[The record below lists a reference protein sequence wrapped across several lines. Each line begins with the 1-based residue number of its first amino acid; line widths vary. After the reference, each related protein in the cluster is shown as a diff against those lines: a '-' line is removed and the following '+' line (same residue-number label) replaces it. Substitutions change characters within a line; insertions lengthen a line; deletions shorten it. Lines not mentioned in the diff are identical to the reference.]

1 MLHMNTRDKLS
12 IKSKHRKKPHYF
24 VKIIKV
30 FTLLFVILT
39 LYSQVVNAQS
49 IKVLIREANSLQ
61 IQNEADASLS
71 QEKNIAVKKTDNAEL
86 SSNEIKDWML
96 MLVNGENPLPDDYS
110 PNLKKLKNGL
120 EFDERAID
128 QLNAMLSA
136 AKSQGLSPIVC
147 SAYRSIERQKTLFN
161 NQVNKYMAEG
171 FNEEQAKVEAR
182 KYVAYPGTSEHN
194 LGLAVDIVSAN
205 YQMLDEKQ
213 ANTSEAKWLMEHC
226 SEYGFI
232 LRYPKD
238 KIHITG
244 VSYEPWHFR
253 YVGIQAA
260 KEIMKDGITLEEY
273 LENK

>member
-1 MLHMNTRDKLS
+1 MNTRDKPTIRHRRKLL
-12 IKSKHRKKPHYF
+12 IFARIFKSC
-24 VKIIKV
+24 
-30 FTLLFVILT
+30 TLLFLILT
-39 LYSQVVNAQS
+39 LCSQVVNAQS

-61 IQNEADASLS
+61 IQNEPDASLS
-71 QEKNIAVKKTDNAEL
+71 QEKNIAVKQPDNAEL
-86 SSNEIKDWML
+86 SSNESNDWML
-96 MLVNGENPLPDDYS
+96 MLVNGENPLPNDYS

-161 NQVNKYMAEG
+161 NQVYKYMAEG
-171 FNEEQAKVEAR
+171 FSQKQAEVEAR

-213 ANTSEAKWLMEHC
+213 ANTLETKWLIEHC

-253 YVGIQAA
+253 YVGVQAA
-260 KEIMKDGITLEEY
+260 QEIMKDGTTLEEY
-273 LENK
+273 LVSK